1 MKLEHKTF
9 KEMLTEAS
17 VGTNDIFRA
26 TENIVKYLGRQLSAV
41 FKEID
46 GQEYANST
54 GTYFGFLYICSEN
67 NAAIRVN
74 WDGNTFHSINYW
86 QNYATDLVPTLEI
99 FTSKIAPGHTSFV
112 RLLPEIA
119 EIIKNGGVK
128 SEDDETY
135 DDLEEPVDE
144 SLNEDV
150 EYNGE
155 VYKSRVEVVKAMYD
169 AGKSIDE
176 IKTVVG
182 YPPGHIRKLIAK
194 YTGESEP
201 QTSASGKIKVLKGQ
215 PETLTPSKACKKA
228 QQMLDDTEYAD
239 PDVVFHELE
248 QYCTLIGK
256 GLLTALMITG
266 QGGVGKSFTVT
277 DTLRKFGNKGEDYVI
292 MKGHCTPSAM
302 YKFLYNHYNQ
312 ICVFDDCD
320 SIFDTADGMN
330 ILKGALDSG
339 DPREIS
345 WMTKGG
351 DIVDTFGIENHEEIE
366 ERLSEYSESHG
377 GKEGTPSY
385 FIFEGAVIFIS
396 NLSKQQ
402 IYKKDRAILS
412 RCTTI
417 DITLTARDV
426 IKRIQTVLPHI
437 KIYAALKGKGKN
449 GGRDITDDAIK
460 KEVFEWISSDEYL
473 NHPKMRGKEINFRLF
488 DQCYKYRYGGLED
501 WRELSYRAGG

>member
-1 MKLEHKTF
+1 MAHKTF
-9 KEMLTEAS
+9 KELMTEAS
-17 VGTNDIFRA
+17 VGQSDIFRA
-26 TENIVKYLGRQLSAV
+26 SDNIVKYLGKQLGCTYR
-41 FKEID
+41 EID
-46 GQEYANST
+46 GQDYANST
-54 GTYFGFLYICSEN
+54 GNYFGFLYISPEN
-67 NAAIRVN
+67 YSAIRVN
-74 WDGNTFHSINYW
+74 WDGNTFHSINFWNDYK
-86 QNYATDLVPTLEI
+86 TETVPALEI
-99 FTSKIAPGHTSFV
+99 FTAKIAPGQSSFA

-119 EIIKNGGVK
+119 EIIKNGGVQDPDAMDDDF
-128 SEDDETY
+128 DDE
-135 DDLEEPVDE
+135 VNE

-194 YTGESEP
+194 YTGEAEP
-201 QTSASGKIKVLKGQ
+201 KTSTSGKIKVLKGQ
-215 PETLTPSKACKKA
+215 PETLTPSKATKKA

-239 PDVVFHELE
+239 PDIVFHELE

-266 QGGVGKSFTVT
+266 QGGVGKSFTVG
-277 DTLRKFGNKGEDYVI
+277 DVLRHYGNKGEDYVI

-302 YKFLYNHYNQ
+302 YRFLYNHYDK

-330 ILKGALDSG
+330 ILKGALDTG

-345 WMTKGG
+345 WMTKGS
-351 DIVDTFGIENHEEIE
+351 DVVNTFGMESHDEIE
-366 ERLSEYSESHG
+366 AALAEYSGSHG

-385 FIFEGAVIFIS
+385 FVFEGAVIFIS
-396 NLSKQQ
+396 NLPKQA

-412 RCTTI
+412 RCTVI
-417 DITLTARDV
+417 DITLSARDI
-426 IKRIQTVLPHI
+426 IKRIKTVLPHI
-437 KIYAALKGKGKN
+437 KIYSALKGKGKN
-449 GGRDITDDAIK
+449 GSRDITNDAIK
-460 KEVFEWISSDEYL
+460 KEVFEYISSDEFL
-473 NHPKMRGKEINFRLF
+473 NNPKMRGKEINFRLF
-488 DQCYKYRYGGLED
+488 DQVYKYRYGELDD
-501 WRELSYRAGG
+501 WKQLALRAGG